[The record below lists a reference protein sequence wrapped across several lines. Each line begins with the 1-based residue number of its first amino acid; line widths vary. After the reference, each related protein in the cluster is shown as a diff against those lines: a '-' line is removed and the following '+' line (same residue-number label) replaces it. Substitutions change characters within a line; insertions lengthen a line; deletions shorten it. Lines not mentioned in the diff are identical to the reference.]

1 MGFNM
6 TVCYRQLWKSL
17 QFAGIHTLPTKITM
31 QITSFWEQLP
41 GCEALAEEAPAAP
54 RCCRRWQPAAAA
66 AALAR
71 QARVAARSNGQ
82 ITEELVGFIC
92 LTVNSWF
99 SAFEMWN
106 EAEPWWPGG
115 TLDTVQQSGARES
128 RAREWGRWYGCHVK
142 NRILTPWNC

>member
-1 MGFNM
+1 
-6 TVCYRQLWKSL
+6 
-17 QFAGIHTLPTKITM
+17 M

-71 QARVAARSNGQ
+71 QARVAAQSNGQ

-92 LTVNSWF
+92 LTVLTLGLVHSKR
-99 SAFEMWN
+99 EMRRSL
-106 EAEPWWPGG
+106 GG
-115 TLDTVQQSGARES
+115 LVALWTQCSSLGLESHKHENGADGMG
-128 RAREWGRWYGCHVK
+128 AM
-142 NRILTPWNC
+142 